1 MISSTDHKVGDKVVY
16 IGPSDNGDDIP
27 TGSQGTI
34 SYVDLADNIM
44 TYKVQFPSKDWSVW
58 VENRHLLIAPGIT
71 SEDTEHCGW
80 RDRALK
86 AEKELSEL
94 KKALKTLSEG

>member
-1 MISSTDHKVGDKVVY
+1 MISNTDHKVGDRVVY

-27 TGSQGTI
+27 TGSHGII
-34 SYVDLADNIM
+34 SYVDVADNFM
-44 TYKVQFPSKDWSVW
+44 TYKVQFASKDWSVW
-58 VENRHLLIAPGIT
+58 VENKNLLIAPDIA

-86 AEKELSEL
+86 AENELSEL